1 MEAFLEEFGSELLE
15 RPEVQVLA
23 ELLQK
28 PDASPTAAVQ
38 RLLQSREI
46 PPQKGDE
53 SPSSNN
59 TNGAGNHAWFTMFPL
74 VELASLTPAAQQ
86 AKLIEFVAQLQKT
99 PVIDPVTAQPPT
111 VADDLKLWTDLPYL
125 RIYLADRSGFR
136 AWTPSLSLFPFS
148 FPPLFGSFAPTSADW
163 DQAGYVKKAY
173 PEAEEYPPAEVRE
186 WENRNAFMAQ
196 LTAAADELS
205 HPMDFSLYGLYACR
219 SAFEEKEEPVEE
231 AVRAACIWF
240 IYAGARM
247 WENCQARRGFG
258 DSPDDP
264 RYFDLPR
271 WRRWEEGLQAARRE
285 FRRQSTQE
293 LIQTALMELGRA
305 QSRIH

>member
-38 RLLQSREI
+38 RLLQTRET
-46 PPQKGDE
+46 PPQENEPLD
-53 SPSSNN
+53 SSGNN
-59 TNGAGNHAWFTMFPL
+59 TSNAGNHAWFTMFPL

-99 PVIDPVTAQPPT
+99 PVIDPVTGRPLTA
-111 VADDLKLWTDLPYL
+111 AEDLKLWTDLPYL

-136 AWTPSLSLFPFS
+136 
-148 FPPLFGSFAPTSADW
+148 
-163 DQAGYVKKAY
+163 YVKKEY

-186 WENRNAFMAQ
+186 WENRTAFMAQ
-196 LTAAADELS
+196 LTAAADALG

-219 SAFEEKEEPVEE
+219 SAFEEEDEPVEE

-240 IYAGARM
+240 FYAGARM
-247 WENCQARRGFG
+247 WENCQARRRFG
-258 DSPDDP
+258 DSPEDP

-285 FRRQSTQE
+285 FRRRSTQE
-293 LIQTALMELGRA
+293 LIQTALTELGRA
-305 QSRIH
+305 QQRDTLRRLP